1 MATRW
6 KTCVDLRA
14 NLILTKVNASHRKS
28 TQVHASPGQTKS
40 QAGPSLQLASTCVS
54 VWPGL
59 KAKLKACYNYSV
71 FLFRML
77 DPTPT
82 PPPLLSSRNTPGL
95 VSQKVGF
102 RVVLALQFI
111 FFTFLLFWLIISLVD
126 LTLATFIE
134 CGLLQFLV
142 SQLKATC
149 RKLRIHQNIKIFMQW
164 PTQFYALKLVITRA
178 QSTNQIGFMLGRM
191 IFCAHI

>member
-82 PPPLLSSRNTPGL
+82 PPPPPLFQKHPRFGVSKSRLSRS
-95 VSQKVGF
+95 
-102 RVVLALQFI
+102 
-111 FFTFLLFWLIISLVD
+111 ISLAVYF
-126 LTLATFIE
+126 LYIFA
-134 CGLLQFLV
+134 FLV
-142 SQLKATC
+142 DHISCRSYVGNVYRMRSIAVSRFSVKSYVSKTSYPPKYQDIYAMTYTVLCFKA
-149 RKLRIHQNIKIFMQW
+149 RYYSGPVH
-164 PTQFYALKLVITRA
+164 
-178 QSTNQIGFMLGRM
+178 
-191 IFCAHI
+191 